1 MSNLPMPAAFRKL
14 LDLEGEA
21 NRSLVFDRGMDQWT
35 HRSGEKSEADKPGFF
50 RAFVSQ
56 YRENSHGNSKGF
68 PEFLARRAAT
78 LKALGAERRVL
89 FTASRL
95 AVGLGLPH
103 PTETGF
109 LFDRLTGCPC
119 LPGSSLK
126 GLLRAAAI
134 LAANGE
140 LPGAAAFWT
149 KAQVDRVFGPVLGD
163 EQVPATGAVNFYDV
177 FPEGWPALEVD
188 VLTPH
193 YGSYY
198 RELVPPGDWENPVPV
213 PFLALR
219 EGQAFGFWIGPRDR
233 THWIEDCRQLHD
245 LLVLALDW
253 LGIGAKK
260 ASGYGYFSEE
270 APALP
275 PPVRM
280 AEPPRPRREDRPQPP
295 SPPLPPARETPWD
308 NVEIA
313 WAGRSPCIVRGGTTV
328 PCELERLPPD
338 LQAALRDR
346 KSQGK
351 IRADVS
357 VVRIAGG
364 AFRLDRVK
372 RWRRS

>member
-1 MSNLPMPAAFRKL
+1 MSNLPLPPAFHQL
-14 LDLEGEA
+14 LQLEGPA
-21 NRSLVFDRGMDQWT
+21 NRSLVFDRGMDRWT
-35 HRSGEKSEADKPGFF
+35 HRPGERSEADKPGFF
-50 RAFVSQ
+50 RAFLGEYS
-56 YRENSHGNSKGF
+56 GKSKDF
-68 PEFLARRAAT
+68 PEFLARRSAT

-89 FTASRL
+89 HTASRL
-95 AVGLGLPH
+95 AIGLGLPH

-126 GLLRAAAI
+126 GLLRAAAT
-134 LAANGE
+134 LASAGE
-140 LPGAAAFWT
+140 LPGASAFWT
-149 KAQVDRVFGPVLGD
+149 KTEVNRVFGPVLED
-163 EQVPATGAVNFYDV
+163 TPAPATGAVIFYDV
-177 FPEGWPALEVD
+177 FPESWPVLEMD

-193 YGSYY
+193 YPSYY
-198 RELVPPGDWENPVPV
+198 REGRPPGDWDNPVPV
-213 PFLALR
+213 PFLTLR
-219 EGQAFGFWIGPRDR
+219 EGQTFGFWIGPRDR
-233 THWIEDCRQLHD
+233 MRWEADCQQLHD

-260 ASGYGYFSEE
+260 ASGYGFFSKE

-275 PPVRM
+275 PPVRF
-280 AEPPRPRREDRPQPP
+280 AEPPRPARAPARQE
-295 SPPLPPARETPWD
+295 SPPPPAPPAVREVGWD

-313 WAGRSPCIVRGGTTV
+313 WIGRSPCVVRGGTTV
-328 PCELERLPPD
+328 PCELGSLPQD

-346 KSQGK
+346 SSKGK

-357 VVRIAGG
+357 MIRIAGG

>member
-1 MSNLPMPAAFRKL
+1 MSNLPMPAAFQTL
-14 LDLEGEA
+14 LALDGQA
-21 NRSLVFDRGMDQWT
+21 NRSLVFDRGMDLWT
-35 HRSGEKSEADKPGFF
+35 HTPGKKSEADKPGFF

-56 YRENSHGNSKGF
+56 YREKSQGF

-78 LKALGAERRVL
+78 LKALGAERRVV

-95 AVGLGLPH
+95 VVGLGLPH

-126 GLLRAAAI
+126 GLLRAAAT

-140 LPGAAAFWT
+140 LPGAGAFWT
-149 KAQVDRVFGPVLGD
+149 KPQVDRVFGPVLGE
-163 EQVPATGAVNFYDV
+163 EQVPATGAVIFYDV
-177 FPEGWPALEVD
+177 FPESWPALEVD

-193 YGSYY
+193 YGTYY
-198 RELVPPGDWENPVPV
+198 RELVPPGDWDNPVPV

-219 EGQAFGFWIGPRDR
+219 AGQAFGFWIGPRDR
-233 THWIEDCRQLHD
+233 ACWQEDCRQLQD

-260 ASGYGYFSEE
+260 ASGYGYFAKE

-275 PPVRM
+275 QPVRM
-280 AEPPRPRREDRPQPP
+280 AEPPRPPRREDRPAPP
-295 SPPLPPARETPWD
+295 PAPPLPPAKETPWD

-313 WAGRSPCIVRGGTTV
+313 WIGRSPCLVRGGTTV
-328 PCELERLPPD
+328 PCSLESLPAD
-338 LQAALRDR
+338 LQEALKDR
-346 KSQGK
+346 KSKAK
-351 IRADVS
+351 IRADVV

-364 AFRLDRVK
+364 DLRLDRVK
-372 RWRRS
+372 SWRRS